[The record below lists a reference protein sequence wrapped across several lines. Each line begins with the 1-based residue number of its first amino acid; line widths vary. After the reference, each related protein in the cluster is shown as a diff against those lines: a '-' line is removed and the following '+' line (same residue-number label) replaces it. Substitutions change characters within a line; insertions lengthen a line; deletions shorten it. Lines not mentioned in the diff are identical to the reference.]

1 MDKEKQSSLRQVNTL
16 KDISIQNFVI
26 LERDEKRYLAQ
37 IIEIN
42 MLQQKVIVQ
51 FYKPPFLHSSNIA
64 IFTKMGEKSTADWQ
78 DVIASLNVQPVI
90 GRCGQLSLS
99 KEQIIDIGNF
109 YR

>member
-1 MDKEKQSSLRQVNTL
+1 MNEEKQSSLRQVNAL

-26 LERDEKRYLAQ
+26 LERNEKRYLPQVA
-37 IIEIN
+37 EIN

-51 FYKPPFLHSSNIA
+51 FYKPPFLRSSNIV
-64 IFTKMGEKSTADWQ
+64 IFTKMGKKSTVDWQ

-90 GRCGQLSLS
+90 GERGRLSLS

-109 YR
+109 CR

>member
-1 MDKEKQSSLRQVNTL
+1 MDEETPSSLRQVNTL

-37 IIEIN
+37 VIEIN

-51 FYKPPFLHSSNIA
+51 FYKPPFLHSSNVV
-64 IFTKMGEKSTADWQ
+64 IFTKMGKKSTVDWQ
-78 DVIASLNVQPVI
+78 DVIASLNVHPVI
-90 GRCGQLSLS
+90 GRRGQLSLS